1 MSVLKQLISNP
12 SNLKNYVM
20 KKTFHLFLTLTLLI
34 VVPACT
40 IGFFGKRPGSSLYCE
55 NFLIYDMCAQDLN
68 GDGVVEYVYFED
80 TKNVFMYREGTDVDI
95 PRDLSLHPCAQLM
108 DEELIATTSR
118 VFYVNEE
125 TTYLERQDIRGAMML
140 KYVSYMP
147 RVVTC
152 NLQNAQVESD
162 KTSS

>member
-1 MSVLKQLISNP
+1 
-12 SNLKNYVM
+12 M
-20 KKTFHLFLTLTLLI
+20 KKMFRLFLPLTLLI
-34 VVPACT
+34 AVPACT
-40 IGFFGKRPGSSLYCE
+40 ISFFAKRPVSSLYCE

-68 GDGVVEYVYFED
+68 GDGVVEHVYFED
-80 TKNVFMYREGTDVDI
+80 TKNVFMYREGTDADI
-95 PRDLSLHPCAQLM
+95 PRDLILHPCALLM

-140 KYVSYMP
+140 KYISYMP

-152 NLQNAQVESD
+152 NLQNEQAKSD

>member
-1 MSVLKQLISNP
+1 
-12 SNLKNYVM
+12 
-20 KKTFHLFLTLTLLI
+20 
-34 VVPACT
+34 
-40 IGFFGKRPGSSLYCE
+40 
-55 NFLIYDMCAQDLN
+55 
-68 GDGVVEYVYFED
+68 
-80 TKNVFMYREGTDVDI
+80 
-95 PRDLSLHPCAQLM
+95 PCAQLM

-140 KYVSYMP
+140 KYISYMP

-152 NLQNAQVESD
+152 NLQNEQAESD

>member
-1 MSVLKQLISNP
+1 
-12 SNLKNYVM
+12 
-20 KKTFHLFLTLTLLI
+20 
-34 VVPACT
+34 
-40 IGFFGKRPGSSLYCE
+40 
-55 NFLIYDMCAQDLN
+55 
-68 GDGVVEYVYFED
+68 
-80 TKNVFMYREGTDVDI
+80 
-95 PRDLSLHPCAQLM
+95 M

-140 KYVSYMP
+140 KYISYMP

-152 NLQNAQVESD
+152 NLQNAQAESD

>member
-1 MSVLKQLISNP
+1 
-12 SNLKNYVM
+12 
-20 KKTFHLFLTLTLLI
+20 
-34 VVPACT
+34 
-40 IGFFGKRPGSSLYCE
+40 
-55 NFLIYDMCAQDLN
+55 MCAQDLN

-95 PRDLSLHPCAQLM
+95 PTDLSLHPCAQLM

-118 VFYVNEE
+118 VFYMNEE

-152 NLQNAQVESD
+152 NLQNAQAESD

>member
-1 MSVLKQLISNP
+1 
-12 SNLKNYVM
+12 M

-40 IGFFGKRPGSSLYCE
+40 IDFFGTRPVSSLYCE

-95 PRDLSLHPCAQLM
+95 PTDLSLHPCAQLM

-118 VFYVNEE
+118 VFYMNEE

-152 NLQNAQVESD
+152 NLQNAQAESD